1 MIIYPFA
8 CIPEAWLI
16 DDYSIRLGLIIS
28 AACNIIG
35 SGLKLLVNKDNSLAS
50 CYIGQFIA
58 GLFQPALLNSPGK
71 IAANWFREDIRTVIC
86 TICCLPINIGA
97 LVGFLWNLIFIKEKA
112 DEEDAKAAY
121 NRFRKLPRIKGREH
135 RFPYPKNGRL
145 REDDRGR
152 TCPHGL
158 SYRRADAEGN

>member
-112 DEEDAKAAY
+112 NEEDAKKAEFNDKHLTILY
-121 NRFRKLPRIKGREH
+121 LYLYLMLYFLPLFFYI
-135 RFPYPKNGRL
+135 
-145 REDDRGR
+145 
-152 TCPHGL
+152 
-158 SYRRADAEGN
+158 